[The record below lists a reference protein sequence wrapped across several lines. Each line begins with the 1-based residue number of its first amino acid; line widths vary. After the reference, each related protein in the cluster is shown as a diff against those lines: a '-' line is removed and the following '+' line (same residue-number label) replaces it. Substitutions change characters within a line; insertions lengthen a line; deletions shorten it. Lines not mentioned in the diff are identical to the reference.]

1 MRSRS
6 GCASAFKSVTRLSK
20 EARDRLS
27 HGLRRLLGHVVPGL
41 DPHARKRPGHPVA
54 PDRQR
59 IAVEVLEVVP
69 RRPADQRRAYDAAAG
84 GEVGLLVRAIDLD
97 PRAVI
102 ADHRRHDLRLGHG
115 AAPVVVVL
123 GPHRGRVDA
132 IPRERVAVDDRLGR
146 LLALGEEEPVPP
158 FTGEA
163 GVAASEVLG
172 DRQPVEHDEPGGVA
186 RQRHAEGHERA
197 PVVPDDRVVVVHE
210 GVELGRHRALA
221 HVGVALARL
230 SVAGQVGADD
240 REPALGEQRSDTP
253 PRRVGARV
261 PVQEHDRW
269 SGAPAAH
276 PQRRRSHV
284 HMPQRE
290 AIHSCELPKVSTQ
303 HVSAEQPRAH
313 VRTTDK
319 GANRMIRFNARAL
332 ATAGLAAAM
341 LASSAAAA
349 AAADGPADEKAPLD
363 AVVSAY
369 QRAYPRISLEMAQR
383 GAEQQ
388 DARKALYEQLIGK
401 DGASFGGAWYDAPA
415 GILHI
420 ATTDPALARSAQEM
434 GKAQGLAVTPLLV
447 KRSFDELTRLAA
459 SVRDSELGKVAQG
472 NIGVDP
478 ESNQVIVAVPASQL
492 DAMARQAPDGVKL
505 VAAPGVKTEEDAGC
519 TSRFACDWTIRGG
532 AGIWRGSAGNN
543 VCSVGF
549 TARNSS
555 NTRFTYTAGH
565 CSNGNGVIWGTG
577 GQTIGPM
584 SSSLNASFLDASVI
598 QVTNGWFTGD
608 RGGELYRETSP
619 GRSAAVNGVAP
630 TLSFIWTGDVTCL
643 SANFTQ
649 ANGPN
654 FCGVIGSVMDWSVR
668 GMTRVDGL
676 DACPGDSGG
685 GWYWLTSSGRRI
697 ASGIHRRSDNGCHG
711 SSGGFPPWFTAL
723 PLVKTFLTPSL
734 NVEVRP

>member
-1 MRSRS
+1 
-6 GCASAFKSVTRLSK
+6 
-20 EARDRLS
+20 
-27 HGLRRLLGHVVPGL
+27 
-41 DPHARKRPGHPVA
+41 
-54 PDRQR
+54 
-59 IAVEVLEVVP
+59 
-69 RRPADQRRAYDAAAG
+69 
-84 GEVGLLVRAIDLD
+84 
-97 PRAVI
+97 
-102 ADHRRHDLRLGHG
+102 
-115 AAPVVVVL
+115 
-123 GPHRGRVDA
+123 
-132 IPRERVAVDDRLGR
+132 
-146 LLALGEEEPVPP
+146 
-158 FTGEA
+158 
-163 GVAASEVLG
+163 
-172 DRQPVEHDEPGGVA
+172 
-186 RQRHAEGHERA
+186 
-197 PVVPDDRVVVVHE
+197 
-210 GVELGRHRALA
+210 
-221 HVGVALARL
+221 
-230 SVAGQVGADD
+230 
-240 REPALGEQRSDTP
+240 
-253 PRRVGARV
+253 
-261 PVQEHDRW
+261 
-269 SGAPAAH
+269 
-276 PQRRRSHV
+276 
-284 HMPQRE
+284 
-290 AIHSCELPKVSTQ
+290 
-303 HVSAEQPRAH
+303 
-313 VRTTDK
+313 
-319 GANRMIRFNARAL
+319 MIRFNVRAL

-349 AAADGPADEKAPLD
+349 AAADGSADEKAPLD
-363 AVVSAY
+363 AAISAY

-383 GAEQQ
+383 AAEQQ

-415 GILHI
+415 GVLHI
-420 ATTDPALARSAQEM
+420 ATTDPELARSAQEK
-434 GKAQGLAVTPLLV
+434 GKAQGIAVTPQLV
-447 KRSFDELTRLAA
+447 KRSFEELTRLAA
-459 SVRDSELGKVAQG
+459 SVRYTELGKVAQG

-505 VAAPGVKTEEDAGC
+505 VAATGIKTEEDAGC

-532 AGIWRGSAGNN
+532 SALWRGGAGNN

-577 GQTIGPM
+577 SQTIGPM
-584 SSSLNASFLDASVI
+584 TSSFNSSFLDASVI

-608 RGGELYRETSP
+608 SGGELYRETSP

-630 TLSFIWTGDVTCL
+630 TLSYIWTGDVTCL

-697 ASGIHRRSDNGCHG
+697 AYGIHSRSDNGCHG
-711 SSGGFPPWFTAL
+711 SSGGSHSWFSAL

-734 NVEVRP
+734 NVEVRG